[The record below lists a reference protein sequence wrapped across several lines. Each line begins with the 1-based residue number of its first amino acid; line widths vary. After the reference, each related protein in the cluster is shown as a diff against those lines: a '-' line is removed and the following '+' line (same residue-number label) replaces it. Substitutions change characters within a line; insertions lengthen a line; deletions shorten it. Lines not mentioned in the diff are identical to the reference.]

1 MTTDDQVPS
10 QPPEAIPSRILGAIS
25 LFVPQPVVSSRSQT
39 TMQDMRIAL
48 EKLNHPS
55 QRSDD
60 MTMTRLVKS
69 LVQDPH
75 PHLVLFTG
83 KETVTRAGTV
93 VGAYFPG
100 PLWSEANGGEEKR
113 EFKAGTSYLLFQLEP
128 QFRLLR
134 WTSPHIPLTN
144 IIDTDGD
151 VASLEAIAASDET
164 SPKFSKPYRIGDPE
178 IKGVGLCID
187 PETKSA
193 TLTSISTDD
202 DSGEG
207 VWCKDAYI
215 DGDSGDKTLNKNWDT
230 TFKLDQ
236 LDILSVS
243 GGIDANLATRRI
255 IGAKDQARYLQEA
268 TEPKIKGEELTKRIQ
283 GFGST

>member
-48 EKLNHPS
+48 EKLSHPS

-75 PHLVLFTG
+75 PYLLLFTG
-83 KETVTRAGTV
+83 KETVTRPGTA

-100 PLWSEANGGEEKR
+100 PLWLRANEGQEKR
-113 EFKAGTSYLLFQLEP
+113 EFKAGTSYLLFQLQP

-134 WTSPHIPLTN
+134 WTSPQIPLTN

-151 VASLEAIAASDET
+151 APSIEAVAASDET
-164 SPKFSKPYRIGDPE
+164 SSKFSKPYRIGDPE
-178 IKGVGLCID
+178 RKGPGLHID

-193 TLTSISTDD
+193 TLSNSADD

-207 VWCKDAYI
+207 FWYKDVYI
-215 DGDSGDKTLNKNWDT
+215 DGDGDRTLNKNWDAT
-230 TFKLDQ
+230 VKLDQ
-236 LDILSVS
+236 LDIFSVS

-255 IGAKDQARYLQEA
+255 IGAKDQTQYMQEA
-268 TEPKIKGEELTKRIQ
+268 TEPKIRGEELTKRIQ

>member
-1 MTTDDQVPS
+1 
-10 QPPEAIPSRILGAIS
+10 
-25 LFVPQPVVSSRSQT
+25 
-39 TMQDMRIAL
+39 MQDMRIAL